1 MTFLFQKH
9 TIALSCIILFIGSSL
24 FAQQNFQGK
33 AYYFSNTSMDMSRF
47 DNPDFSEE
55 QKKRIMDR
63 MKSMFQKKF
72 ILSFNQTESLYKKEE
87 KLEAPTQG
95 GGGGNRFGAMMS
107 GATDGDRYKN
117 IQTQKMLKDAE
128 LLGKAFLISDPLE
141 KLEWK
146 MTGETKNIGQ
156 YTCFK
161 ATAKRVV
168 TNTGTP
174 GPPPRGNKKEEES
187 QIKEKEII
195 VTAWYTMQ
203 IPVSHG
209 PDVYWGLPGLILE
222 ISADNTTILCSKI
235 VLNPVESIKI
245 KKPTK
250 GKKVSEKEYAKISLE
265 KFTEMRENFRR
276 GRGQNSDRRR

>member
-1 MTFLFQKH
+1 MIQKIYK
-9 TIALSCIILFIGSSL
+9 TLIFSAFALLTSIG

-33 AYYFSNTSMDMSRF
+33 AYYFSNTSIDMSRF

-55 QKKRIMDR
+55 QKKRILER
-63 MKSMFQKKF
+63 MKNMFQKTF
-72 ILSFNQTESLYKKEE
+72 ILSFNTTESIYKKEE

-95 GGGGNRFGAMMS
+95 GGGRGAQFGAMMS
-107 GATDGDRYKN
+107 GAIDGDRYKN
-117 IQTQKMLKDAE
+117 IQEKETRKEAE
-128 LLGKAFLISDPLE
+128 LFGKKFLIVDPLE

-161 ATAKRVV
+161 ATSQRTILDA
-168 TNTGTP
+168 GTP
-174 GPPPRGNKKEEES
+174 GPPSRGNKKEEKPS
-187 QIKEKEII
+187 IKEKEIT

-203 IPVSHG
+203 IPVSNG

-222 ISADNTTILCSKI
+222 VNADKTTILCSKI
-235 VLNPVESIKI
+235 VLNPEEKIEI

-250 GKKVSEKEYAKISLE
+250 GKEVTEKEYAIISLE

-276 GRGQNSDRRR
+276 SRGQNSGRRR